1 MNVACVIG
9 AIVRQ
14 GSREIG
20 RVGFYGWR
28 IGTIVMSISTA
39 SRRQGP
45 QFNHAGQVVITQR
58 EQGKELGFSAT
69 EETARAQAGEVHHPN
84 EFQLDQH

>member
-20 RVGFYGWR
+20 RFGFYGWL
-28 IGTIVMSISTA
+28 IGTIDMSIYS
-39 SRRQGP
+39 
-45 QFNHAGQVVITQR
+45 
-58 EQGKELGFSAT
+58 
-69 EETARAQAGEVHHPN
+69 
-84 EFQLDQH
+84 